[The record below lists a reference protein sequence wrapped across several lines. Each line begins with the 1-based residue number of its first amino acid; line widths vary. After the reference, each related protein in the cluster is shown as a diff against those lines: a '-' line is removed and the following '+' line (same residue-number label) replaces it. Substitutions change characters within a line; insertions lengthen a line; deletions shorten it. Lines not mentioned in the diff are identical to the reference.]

1 MEETKREQQ
10 KLVRRESG
18 REVRKEQLITAR
30 CQPEKGK
37 KTWASTWVD
46 IYIPIRTR
54 TGRVGEGDQNKKKT
68 KRNESGV
75 RVRMM
80 TKTKS

>member
-46 IYIPIRTR
+46 IDIDVDIYIYLYEREP
-54 TGRVGEGDQNKKKT
+54 GELERETKT
-68 KRNESGV
+68 KRKRNEMKAG
-75 RVRMM
+75 
-80 TKTKS
+80 